1 MTKLEK
7 TVEALRRCIPAAEFE
22 KAMAEVEETE
32 AETAAPKNRSTV
44 DVEKMIRA
52 QLTWL
57 GTPEHI
63 KVHRYLVTALRMVV
77 DSPDCLDAV
86 TKELYPGVAAL
97 HNTTAS
103 RVERAIRHAIEV
115 TWDRGDL
122 DVLAACFGNTVSI
135 TKGKPTNSEFLAR
148 LGNVVRQSVKEAA

>member
-7 TVEALRRCIPAAEFE
+7 TVEALRRCIPVAEFE
-22 KAMAEVEETE
+22 KAMAEVEATE
-32 AETAAPKNRSTV
+32 AKPAAPTH
-44 DVEKMIRA
+44 DIEK
-52 QLTWL
+52 LTRDLLTEL

-63 KVHRYLVTALRMVV
+63 KGHRFLVTALLMVAEK
-77 DSPDCLDAV
+77 PDRLDAI
-86 TKELYPGVAAL
+86 TKEIYPDVAVV

-103 RVERAIRHAIEV
+103 RVERAIRHAVEV

-122 DVLAACFGNTVSI
+122 ETLSGYFGNTVSI

-148 LGNVVRQSVKEAA
+148 LGNIIRQKVKEA